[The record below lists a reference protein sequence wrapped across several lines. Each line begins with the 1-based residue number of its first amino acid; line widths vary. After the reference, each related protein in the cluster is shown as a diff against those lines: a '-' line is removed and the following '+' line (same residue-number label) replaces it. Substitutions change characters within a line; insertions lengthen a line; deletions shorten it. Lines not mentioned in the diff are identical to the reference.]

1 MQLLTPQNFTD
12 YELIDVGGFE
22 KLERFGQYI
31 TIRPEP
37 QAVWDKSLSVAEW
50 EKRAHIK
57 FIPRSS
63 SSGEWKK
70 LKQMP
75 DQWRVSY
82 ELGDR
87 ESQESRTRSQES
99 GIKNHE
105 EETSHIS
112 RLTSHISFRLG
123 LTSFKHVG
131 IFPEQAPNWDYIFES
146 VKAMSAPQPKVL
158 NLFAYTGGASL
169 AAKAAGADVTH
180 VDSIKQVVTW
190 SKENMDLSGLTNIRW
205 VVEDALKFV
214 KREEKRGN
222 KYNGIIL
229 DPPAFGHGPSGEKW
243 KLEDNINEMIKG
255 VLNLLN
261 DQEHFLILNAYSLGF
276 SPLIIENLLKQKAE
290 KNLNVGELYLQATEG
305 NKLPLGVFG
314 RFRNF

>member
-1 MQLLTPQNFTD
+1 MQLLTPQNFAD
-12 YELIDVGGFE
+12 YELIDVGNFE

-37 QAVWDKSLSVAEW
+37 QAVWDKTLSNTDW

-57 FIPRSS
+57 FMSRSS

-75 DQWRVSY
+75 DQWP
-82 ELGDR
+82 
-87 ESQESRTRSQES
+87 
-99 GIKNHE
+99 IKYAINN
-105 EETSHIS
+105 SDAVIK
-112 RLTSHISFRLG
+112 FRLG

-131 IFPEQAPNWDYIFES
+131 IFPEQASNWDFIFETI
-146 VKAMSAPQPKVL
+146 KKMSTPQPKVL

-190 SKENMDLSGLTNIRW
+190 SKENMELSGLDNIRW

-229 DPPAFGHGPSGEKW
+229 DPPAFGHGPNGEKW
-243 KLEDNINEMIKG
+243 KLEDNIGEMIQG
-255 VLNLLN
+255 VLNLL
-261 DQEHFLILNAYSLGF
+261 DDKEHFLILNAYSLGF
-276 SPLIIENLLKQKAE
+276 SSLIIENLLKAKAGE
-290 KNLNVGELYLQATEG
+290 NLNVGELYLQATEG

-314 RFRNF
+314 RWKNF